1 MLEHAKTSSYVIIQ
15 IFYNEVSVLIKTIK
29 IKAGLSP
36 LTYAKAGPQIEKN
49 NAAMLRSII
58 FSFYFKVAAAVPWR

>member
-1 MLEHAKTSSYVIIQ
+1 MLKRAKTSSYVIIQ

-29 IKAGLSP
+29 IKAGLVFP
-36 LTYAKAGPQIEKN
+36 LTYAKAGPQIQRN
-49 NAAMLRSII
+49 NAILRSII

>member
-1 MLEHAKTSSYVIIQ
+1 MLKCAKTSSYVIIQ

-29 IKAGLSP
+29 IKAGLVFP
-36 LTYAKAGPQIEKN
+36 LTYAKAGPQIERN
-49 NAAMLRSII
+49 NAILRSII